1 MTGIQAIGLAW
12 GDGGDTLGGRA
23 IVHAHGMVLDAAQ
36 ISQGRF
42 GRQIATGSL
51 ETLER
56 DAVQDQRHEA
66 TAITQAV
73 PAHLVWNATFS
84 VAISALAASARCQ
97 FDT

>member
-1 MTGIQAIGLAW
+1 MAGIQAIGLAW

-23 IVHAHGMVLDAAQ
+23 IDTAHGMVLDAAQ
-36 ISQGRF
+36 IGQGRF

-51 ETLER
+51 EALER

-73 PAHLVWNATFS
+73 PAHLTWNATFS
-84 VAISALAASARCQ
+84 IAVSALSESARCQ